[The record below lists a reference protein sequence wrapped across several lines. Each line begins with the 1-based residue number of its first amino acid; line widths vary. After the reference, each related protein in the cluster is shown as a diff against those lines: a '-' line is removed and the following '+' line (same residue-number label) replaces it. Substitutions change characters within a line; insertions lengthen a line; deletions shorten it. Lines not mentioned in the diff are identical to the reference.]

1 VPAAVLRERGWA
13 PGTVLEWEIDGDNV
27 LLRRVGDY
35 SSEDIHRAIFRA
47 VPRRRKLAE
56 LKRGIREHISA
67 RRARR

>member
-1 VPAAVLRERGWA
+1 
-13 PGTVLEWEIDGDNV
+13 VLEWEIDGDNV